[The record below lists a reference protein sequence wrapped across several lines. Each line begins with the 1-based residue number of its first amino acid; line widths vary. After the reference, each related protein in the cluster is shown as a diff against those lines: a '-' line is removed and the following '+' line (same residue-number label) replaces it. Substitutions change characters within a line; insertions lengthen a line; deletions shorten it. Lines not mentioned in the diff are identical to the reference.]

1 MFSGGLDSLA
11 GAIDEVLN
19 QKRRV
24 LLVTHKSTSKLNKRH
39 RVLEE
44 MLAAKAGD
52 NVPHR
57 ITVRVHKTKELNH
70 EYTQRSRSFL
80 YVSIGATIAR
90 MLNLKSVRFYENGV
104 ISLNLPVCAQVVGGR
119 ATRTTHPRVMK
130 GFQDLLSLVAGEPF
144 AVENLYIWKTK
155 ADVVKVITDAG
166 CHDLI
171 KHSMTC
177 THTWEMTNQHT
188 HCGGCSQCIDRRFAV
203 LAAKADQHDPAEH
216 YKFDVFTQ
224 SRDAQDRKK
233 NVDKIMA
240 AAYLER
246 ANQVK
251 GLTDVA
257 QFVTSY
263 PDVGR
268 VFKYLNYDKA
278 GQAAQRVFDLY
289 KRHAN
294 EVMGALD
301 DLLSRYSKEIRE
313 RTLPGDC
320 LLRTAYESGS
330 VVSMPAVVSAEKLPD
345 NIFRKRGGV
354 WEARFQG
361 RGRHTILIQGV
372 DKGAEYINLLLAFP
386 DRETSVYEIAVGSAA
401 NAIDLARSRAGSPA

>member
-1 MFSGGLDSLA
+1 
-11 GAIDEVLN
+11 
-19 QKRRV
+19 
-24 LLVTHKSTSKLNKRH
+24 
-39 RVLEE
+39 
-44 MLAAKAGD
+44 
-52 NVPHR
+52 
-57 ITVRVHKTKELNH
+57 
-70 EYTQRSRSFL
+70 
-80 YVSIGATIAR
+80 
-90 MLNLKSVRFYENGV
+90 
-104 ISLNLPVCAQVVGGR
+104 
-119 ATRTTHPRVMK
+119 
-130 GFQDLLSLVAGEPF
+130 
-144 AVENLYIWKTK
+144 
-155 ADVVKVITDAG
+155 
-166 CHDLI
+166 
-171 KHSMTC
+171 
-177 THTWEMTNQHT
+177 
-188 HCGGCSQCIDRRFAV
+188 
-203 LAAKADQHDPAEH
+203 
-216 YKFDVFTQ
+216 
-224 SRDAQDRKK
+224 
-233 NVDKIMA
+233 MA

-251 GLTDVA
+251 GLTDVV

-268 VFKYLNYDKA
+268 VFKYLNYGKA

-345 NIFRKRGGV
+345 IIFRKRGGV

-401 NAIDLARSRAGSPA
+401 NAIDLPANTGVAPEDIEEGFQVTQGVPLGDAGDVADRQALREWQQRARELLGEIEEARDAGDHVRIEEIEEEMAFLTKAMEGGKGLGGRQRKAGDKRKNVRDAFRNAVDRAIKQIAKYDKALAQHLKESIKHGNEAVYRPEISVVWEVRPILNDL

>member
-1 MFSGGLDSLA
+1 
-11 GAIDEVLN
+11 
-19 QKRRV
+19 
-24 LLVTHKSTSKLNKRH
+24 
-39 RVLEE
+39 
-44 MLAAKAGD
+44 
-52 NVPHR
+52 
-57 ITVRVHKTKELNH
+57 
-70 EYTQRSRSFL
+70 
-80 YVSIGATIAR
+80 
-90 MLNLKSVRFYENGV
+90 
-104 ISLNLPVCAQVVGGR
+104 
-119 ATRTTHPRVMK
+119 
-130 GFQDLLSLVAGEPF
+130 
-144 AVENLYIWKTK
+144 
-155 ADVVKVITDAG
+155 
-166 CHDLI
+166 
-171 KHSMTC
+171 
-177 THTWEMTNQHT
+177 
-188 HCGGCSQCIDRRFAV
+188 

-224 SRDAQDRKK
+224 SRDAQDQKK

-240 AAYLER
+240 AAYREG

-330 VVSMPAVVSAEKLPD
+330 VVSM
-345 NIFRKRGGV
+345 
-354 WEARFQG
+354 
-361 RGRHTILIQGV
+361 
-372 DKGAEYINLLLAFP
+372 
-386 DRETSVYEIAVGSAA
+386 
-401 NAIDLARSRAGSPA
+401 